1 MPFMEYGRIMSR
13 ITKITAGK
21 KRDKRF
27 NIFLDEKFA
36 FSVPAEVMVKDR
48 LHQGKELTDEDIEV
62 LSKSDSYYRC
72 LNTAVRYLGYRP
84 RSESEMKQRL
94 LRGGF
99 NPGCIEKVL
108 TKLKEQ
114 GLIDDNDFARFWKE
128 NRETFSPRS
137 RRLTGL
143 ELQSKGLDRETIEEI
158 IDEVDD
164 EKNAYKAATGKAH
177 RLSLSDKSAFSRKM
191 SDFLRRRGF
200 GYDVINHTVEKV
212 WKEYCNVHV

>member
-1 MPFMEYGRIMSR
+1 MGYDRMMSR

-21 KRDKRF
+21 RREKRF

-48 LHQGKELTDEDIEV
+48 LHKGKELTDDDIKV
-62 LSKSDSYYRC
+62 LSKTDCYYRC
-72 LNTAVRYLGYRP
+72 LNKAVRYLGYRP

-94 LRGGF
+94 LQGGF
-99 NPGCIEKVL
+99 DVDCIEKVIV
-108 TKLKEQ
+108 KLKEQ
-114 GLIDDNDFARFWKE
+114 GLVDDNDFARFWKE

-143 ELQSKGLDRETIEEI
+143 ELQRKGLDSETIEEI
-158 IDEVDD
+158 VGEVDD
-164 EKNAYKAATGKAH
+164 EKNAYKAATGRLH
-177 RLSLSDKSAFSRKM
+177 RLPLTDRSVFYRKM

-212 WKEYCNVHV
+212 WKENNNGNV